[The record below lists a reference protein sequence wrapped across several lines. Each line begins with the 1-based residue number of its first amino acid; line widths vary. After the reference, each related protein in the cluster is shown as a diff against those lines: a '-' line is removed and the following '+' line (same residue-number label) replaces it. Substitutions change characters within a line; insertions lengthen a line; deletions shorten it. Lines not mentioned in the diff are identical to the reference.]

1 MDTEKLIKLAIQNR
15 RSAQKEIYD
24 KYSPVAFAIIR
35 RYVKCEF
42 EAEDVLM
49 ETFMKVFENLHS
61 FRNKGSFEGWINKIA
76 VREALMWLRRNKVLN
91 MFIEAD
97 NIEIADTVKIDSKL
111 EFEDLLKILDLLP
124 PGYRT
129 VFNLYEIE
137 GHKHSEIADML
148 EISVNTSKSQLRL
161 AKERL
166 KKIIRDQ
173 NKINTA

>member
-1 MDTEKLIKLAIQNR
+1 MNTEKLIKLAIKNKR
-15 RSAQKEIYD
+15 IAQKEIYD
-24 KYSPVAFAIIR
+24 TYSPAAFAIIR

-42 EAEDVLM
+42 EAEDVLV
-49 ETFMKVFENLHS
+49 ETFMKVFENLHT

-76 VREALMWLRRNKVLN
+76 VRESLMWLRRNKVLN

-97 NIEIADTVKIDSKL
+97 NIKIADSVEIGSKL

-137 GHKHSEIADML
+137 GYTHSEIAEML

-161 AKERL
+161 AKQRL
-166 KKIIRDQ
+166 RKLINDQ